1 MPVYSLVSR
10 DPEHSGEIDLWHPD
24 RLSEEEFGELVLES
38 MRWTSSSAWRE
49 QIFEVSRYLIEKHG
63 FSEAGGVFRISYP
76 SDWAKSA
83 VQGRLQSI
91 LARDRSD

>member
-10 DPEHSGEIDLWHPD
+10 DPDHSGEIDLWHPD
-24 RLSEEEFGELVLES
+24 RLSEEEFGELVIEG
-38 MRWTSSSAWRE
+38 MRWSSSSSWKD
-49 QIFEVSRYLIEKHG
+49 QIFELARYLIEKHG

-76 SDWAKSA
+76 SNWTKEA
-83 VQGRLQSI
+83 VQERLTAL